1 MKTIAE
7 TNVDNK
13 KKIFEINQIKDLN
26 FQIKNEIDKINNI
39 NKKLTV
45 NINYLKTIDLFQEEI
60 KEIYIKNSNEILSAE
75 IELKN
80 ELNTLRAKY
89 NYLNT
94 KIKEDEKEIN
104 VLNNKL
110 EKVKNILLN
119 ENFYKK
125 YIDSDNII
133 NETSENKEISLFNRS
148 NSNGFDSKRNECK
161 FLEESIDRKVKNIPL
176 KSIINHENNFINM
189 NIDINFDLKKKKK
202 KIYSIEKK
210 NFEKIHIGIK
220 NKQLNKFNNAGLIN
234 EENFKF

>member
-60 KEIYIKNSNEILSAE
+60 KEIYVKNSNEILSAE

-133 NETSENKEISLFNRS
+133 NETSENKEISL
-148 NSNGFDSKRNECK
+148 
-161 FLEESIDRKVKNIPL
+161 LIKVILMDLIQKEMNV
-176 KSIINHENNFINM
+176 NF
-189 NIDINFDLKKKKK
+189 
-202 KIYSIEKK
+202 
-210 NFEKIHIGIK
+210 
-220 NKQLNKFNNAGLIN
+220 
-234 EENFKF
+234 

>member
-60 KEIYIKNSNEILSAE
+60 KEIYVKNSNEILSAE

-133 NETSENKEISLFNRS
+133 NETSENKEISLFNKS

-176 KSIINHENNFINM
+176 KSIINNENNFINM
-189 NIDINFDLKKKKK
+189 NIDINFDLNNKKKKNIFNRK
-202 KIYSIEKK
+202 KE
-210 NFEKIHIGIK
+210 F
-220 NKQLNKFNNAGLIN
+220 
-234 EENFKF
+234 

>member
-60 KEIYIKNSNEILSAE
+60 KEIYVKNSNEILSAE

-80 ELNTLRAKY
+80 ELNTLRSKY

-133 NETSENKEISLFNRS
+133 NETSENKEISLFNKS

-161 FLEESIDRKVKNIPL
+161 FLEESIDRKIKNIPL
-176 KSIINHENNFINM
+176 KSIINNENNFINM
-189 NIDINFDLKKKKK
+189 NIDINFDLNNKKK

-210 NFEKIHIGIK
+210 
-220 NKQLNKFNNAGLIN
+220 KF
-234 EENFKF
+234 

>member
-60 KEIYIKNSNEILSAE
+60 KEIYVKNSNEILSAE

-104 VLNNKL
+104 
-110 EKVKNILLN
+110 E
-119 ENFYKK
+119 
-125 YIDSDNII
+125 II
-133 NETSENKEISLFNRS
+133 N
-148 NSNGFDSKRNECK
+148 
-161 FLEESIDRKVKNIPL
+161 
-176 KSIINHENNFINM
+176 
-189 NIDINFDLKKKKK
+189 
-202 KIYSIEKK
+202 
-210 NFEKIHIGIK
+210 
-220 NKQLNKFNNAGLIN
+220 
-234 EENFKF
+234 

>member
-80 ELNTLRAKY
+80 ELNTLRSKY

-133 NETSENKEISLFNRS
+133 NETSENKEISLFNKS

-176 KSIINHENNFINM
+176 KSIINNENNFINM
-189 NIDINFDLKKKKK
+189 NIDINFDLNNTKK
-202 KIYSIEKK
+202 KIY
-210 NFEKIHIGIK
+210 
-220 NKQLNKFNNAGLIN
+220 LI
-234 EENFKF
+234 

>member
-60 KEIYIKNSNEILSAE
+60 KEIYVKNSNEILSAE

-80 ELNTLRAKY
+80 ELNTLRSKY

-133 NETSENKEISLFNRS
+133 NETSENKEISLFNKS

-161 FLEESIDRKVKNIPL
+161 FLEESIDRKIKNIPL
-176 KSIINHENNFINM
+176 KSIINNENNFINM
-189 NIDINFDLKKKKK
+189 NIYINFDLNNKKRK
-202 KIYSIEKK
+202 
-210 NFEKIHIGIK
+210 
-220 NKQLNKFNNAGLIN
+220 
-234 EENFKF
+234 